1 MKRKSLYSLGIS
13 LILVLAQITSTQ
25 AQIFKKILNEVK
37 QNQQNPIKSNSSNQ
51 SENIDT
57 TGLNNDL
64 TKVLGAFGKA
74 ASDNPNDTSAADLT
88 MRALGNLT
96 GGGGVSAADSASA
109 IKTFKTATAGSG
121 VYYESTSTTTTK
133 NGTNKAVSKTYF
145 TASGEA
151 RKEMNLGA
159 MMGAKNSEA
168 LIVLS
173 RAGNPRYS
181 IILDDKQKEY
191 SLDIIDTSFVNN
203 NQSNYKVTKMG
214 NETIL
219 GYNCAHAKVVVTS
232 GKGMF
237 ASSSTMEV
245 WTSPAVPGY
254 SELARMMTSQNITNK
269 MLQALDQAGCSGYF
283 VKITSQ
289 DKDYSMNMELT
300 KVEKR
305 TFPASLFVIPAGY
318 ARSEGNLMFSNLV
331 QASQNK

>member
-1 MKRKSLYSLGIS
+1 MKIKTRYTLGLVIV
-13 LILVLAQITSTQ
+13 LIIVQTTSVQGQIL
-25 AQIFKKILNEVK
+25 KKILNNVK
-37 QNQQNPIKSNSSNQ
+37 QSQQNATKPNSSNQ
-51 SENIDT
+51 SESIDT

-64 TKVLGAFGKA
+64 NKVLGAFGKA

-88 MRALGNLT
+88 MKALGNLT

-109 IKTFKTATAGSG
+109 IKTFKTAKDGSG
-121 VYYESTSTTTTK
+121 VYYESTSTITTK
-133 NGTNKAVSKTYF
+133 NGTNKTVSKTYF

-159 MMGAKNSEA
+159 MMGAKNSQD

-173 RAGNPRYS
+173 RAANAKYS
-181 IILDDKQKEY
+181 IILDEKQKEY

-203 NQSNYKVTKMG
+203 NQSNYKITKMG
-214 NETIL
+214 NETIF

-237 ASSSTMEV
+237 ASSSTMEI
-245 WTSPAVPGY
+245 WTSPEVPGY
-254 SELARMMTSQNITNK
+254 SELAKMMTSQNITNK

-289 DKDYSMNMELT
+289 DKDYSMNTELT

-305 TFPASLFVIPAGY
+305 TFPASLFMIPAGY
-318 ARSEGNLMFSNLV
+318 ARSGGNLMFSNLA
-331 QASQNK
+331 QAGQNK